1 MRVVS
6 VLILIMILVQG
17 CSLITKEVY
26 VYSAKDKKCLRDMES
41 VMRKADKIIYH
52 SGTMYDELLIEWH
65 DVKYECWR
73 EGPVE

>member
-17 CSLITKEVY
+17 CSTIKE
-26 VYSAKDKKCLRDMES
+26 VYSAKDKKCLRDMEWA
-41 VMRKADKIIYH
+41 MRGVDKYIWFNGIVP
-52 SGTMYDELLIEWH
+52 IEAKKQWF